1 MSDQIKEIIYQVG
14 RKIKAAFSEL
24 GENVRSFAE
33 AVSGRIHTWT
43 DVRHRRIRNT
53 SVQRVNATD
62 QKETTANISQIIDQR
77 KKKKI
82 RPIRRRNRQRVYRLL
97 GYTTV
102 SKINSRRKSEKR
114 QRLLRQFLLF
124 LIIIFVIILLF
135 NLYNPIRDLAEWYRI
150 IGIKDI
156 KELAGT
162 QTDITPTPTIRPN
175 VTPTITPTTTVSPA
189 VTAN

>member
-1 MSDQIKEIIYQVG
+1 VSDQIKEIAYQAG
-14 RKIKAAFSEL
+14 RKIKAAFSEF

-33 AVSGRIHTWT
+33 AVSGRIRTWT
-43 DVRHRRIRNT
+43 DVRQSRLRKT
-53 SVQRVNATD
+53 SVQRVNAAE
-62 QKETTANISQIIDQR
+62 QQETANISQIIDQR

-114 QRLLRQFLLF
+114 QRLLRQVLLF

-135 NLYNPIRDLAEWYRI
+135 HLYNPIRDLAEWYRI

-156 KELAGT
+156 KEIAGS
-162 QTDITPTPTIRPN
+162 QTSISPTPT
-175 VTPTITPTTTVSPA
+175 VTPTITPTISASPG